1 MKRATLITG
10 AGGYLGQRIADKL
23 LAETDQSLV
32 LWARAG
38 AVAGVAER
46 FRRHGERVVV
56 RGGDLGDAAPFATVD
71 AQGIATILHAAAVT
85 RFDVTADI
93 AAAVNVAGTQK
104 LLAFAERCPALE
116 TFAYVSSLYSAGLAS
131 GDVLEEARPEPPA
144 FANEY
149 ERSKWQ
155 AEALVLAGARPFRR
169 QILRVATVL
178 CDDTSGA
185 VTQHNVVHRLL
196 KLLYSGLLPIV
207 PGNPGTPVYLVTG
220 ELVAAATL
228 ALLGRGADGAIF
240 HLAPAAASACT
251 LQELLD
257 WSHAAFCRTDSFLR
271 RRVLKPLFADA
282 PTFDYLAA
290 TASMFSADIGP
301 VISVVRPFAKQ
312 LFVKKQVHNDRLVAA
327 WPAYRAA
334 ATRELPELLDL
345 INKTCDWL
353 VSSAWATRER

>member
-1 MKRATLITG
+1 MKKATLITG
-10 AGGYLGQRIADKL
+10 AGGYLGQRIAEQL
-23 LAETDQSLV
+23 LAATDQSLV
-32 LWARAG
+32 LWVRAG
-38 AVAGVAER
+38 AVAAVAER

-56 RGGDLGDAAPFATVD
+56 RGGDLAQATPFAQVE
-71 AQGIATILHAAAVT
+71 AQPIATIIHAAAVT
-85 RFDVTADI
+85 RFDVAAETAEQ
-93 AAAVNVAGTQK
+93 VNVAGTQK
-104 LLAFAERCPALE
+104 LLTFAERCPNLE
-116 TFAYVSSLYSAGLAS
+116 TFAYVSSIYSAGLAA
-131 GDVLEEARPEPPA
+131 GEIYETPRPEPPA

-178 CDDTSGA
+178 CDDASGA

-207 PGNPGTPVYLVTG
+207 PGNPATPVYLVTG
-220 ELVAAATL
+220 ELVAAATV
-228 ALLGRGADGAIF
+228 ALVGHGPDGAIF

-257 WSHAAFCRTDSFLR
+257 CSHAAFCRTDSFLR

-290 TASMFSADIGP
+290 TASLFSADIGP

-334 ATRELPELLDL
+334 ATHAL
-345 INKTCDWL
+345 IDKTCDWL
-353 VSSAWATRER
+353 ASSAWATREK